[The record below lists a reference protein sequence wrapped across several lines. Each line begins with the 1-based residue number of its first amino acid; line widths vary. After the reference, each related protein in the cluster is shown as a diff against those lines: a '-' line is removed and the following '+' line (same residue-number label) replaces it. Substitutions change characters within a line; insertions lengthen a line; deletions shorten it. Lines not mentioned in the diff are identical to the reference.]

1 MNKLVYKYVNDY
13 KNNCKDLSIDDY
25 LEGYYFEIVIGHHLD
40 FDKVK
45 KRVKKILKSQLLE
58 K

>member
-13 KNNCKDLSIDDY
+13 KKNCKDLSIDDY
-25 LEGYYFEIVIGHHLD
+25 LEEYYFEIVIGHHLD

-45 KRVKKILKSQLLE
+45 KTSKKDIK